1 MSKKKGLAR
10 LQAILHMVEP
20 HIHGVVVDVGCD
32 HGQLTALLH
41 DLVRTR
47 GLKATIIGSERM
59 AHRLPRNRSAN
70 GYPMQMMVADG
81 MRGLRHVDV
90 CIIAGMGPHTILEI
104 LAAGPKPKTA
114 VVHSPDRTD
123 TLRRGLKAAGWRI
136 VQESLAPEN
145 ERCAEILRIE
155 PGEETSTGHTLLFG
169 PRLLEDGDPLLS
181 QHAAFVRRH
190 WSTVA
195 SSAPPG
201 SHGHTRA
208 TEWITFIDGLQL
220 PELGPPSSL

>member
-1 MSKKKGLAR
+1 
-10 LQAILHMVEP
+10 
-20 HIHGVVVDVGCD
+20 
-32 HGQLTALLH
+32 
-41 DLVRTR
+41 
-47 GLKATIIGSERM
+47 M

-136 VQESLAPEN
+136 VEESLAPEN
-145 ERCAEILRIE
+145 ERLRRNPTHRTRRRGQHRAHSALRPQT
-155 PGEETSTGHTLLFG
+155 PGARRTPCSRSTQPSCTATGALWP
-169 PRLLEDGDPLLS
+169 PR
-181 QHAAFVRRH
+181 
-190 WSTVA
+190 
-195 SSAPPG
+195 APPG

-208 TEWITFIDGLQL
+208 TEWVTFIDGLQL
-220 PELGPPSSL
+220 PEPGPPSSALSRASSSETWTSRALRRPSISSMSTSSSAA